1 MNIREDEPDS
11 IVSLQELD
19 TYRTLYDDLTNNGII
34 LKYHHR
40 HALGELAVMLV
51 EMKSLRLDISTNGE
65 HMTVNGDKGN
75 TVSKRNPSRDAL
87 DKLRM
92 QVKSYFKEFK
102 MTPASQGKVL
112 GLSPTDNDSDGFGD
126 V

>member
-51 EMKSLRLDISTNGE
+51 EAKHLRQNIKTDGTY
-65 HMTVNGDKGN
+65 MTVNGDKGN
-75 TVSKRNPSRDAL
+75 SVTKRNPSCDVL
-87 DKLRM
+87 EKLRP
-92 QVKSYFKEFK
+92 QIKAYFKEFK
-102 MTPASQGKVL
+102 MTPLSQGKVL